1 MSYDTFQLPPGAQGQ
16 PVAHHRHQAS
26 LELTLDFSS
35 VSLTASERAS
45 AETIFDQLMKH
56 CEPLQSK
63 SPYKTVTL
71 VRLTYEHSRSKDTFL
86 KQFFIFVDNDISN
99 TNGPPTF
106 EHGLS
111 RFHDFDGQ
119 ITSPS
124 LRKEAE
130 EAVDSFAE
138 YLFQSF
144 FLPLKAAGSKTPQP
158 TPAPLSAPSLENVV
172 GTSARLSTL
181 RRDCLIRDHNR
192 CVVTRAFNM
201 HEAMMRGEQDPM
213 NARDDDGQP
222 LGLEQGAFDNLEV
235 AHIIS
240 HSIMSAKEVV
250 GGEPQLSESKK
261 TALLVLNMFD
271 PGVVPLI
278 EGPNIDHPINA
289 VTLSKGAHALFGLF
303 KLSFEA
309 MDLSNHP
316 QNTYAIH
323 SSNQWFS
330 RLYNLPVTR
339 TLLLSPNHTI
349 DPPSAKL
356 LALHRAISII
366 IALSAAGEYI
376 DQILR
381 DMEEVWVRSD
391 GSAEIGRLV
400 SLKTSG
406 WLDGVV
412 A

>member
-1 MSYDTFQLPPGAQGQ
+1 M

-26 LELTLDFSS
+26 LEQILDFCLLP
-35 VSLTASERAS
+35 LTASERAN
-45 AETIFDQLMKH
+45 ANIIFDQLMKH

-71 VRLTYEHSRSKDTFL
+71 VRLTYEHSQSKDTFL
-86 KQFFIFVDNDISN
+86 QQFFIFIDNVIPNKNESSI
-99 TNGPPTF
+99 F

-111 RFHDFDGQ
+111 HFHGFNGQ
-119 ITSPS
+119 TASSS
-124 LRKEAE
+124 LKREAE
-130 EAVDSFAE
+130 EVVDSFAD
-138 YLFQSF
+138 YLFQNF
-144 FLPLKAAGSKTPQP
+144 FLPMKAAGSKTSQP
-158 TPAPLSAPSLENVV
+158 TPAALSAPPLENVV

-192 CVVTRAFNM
+192 CIVTRAFNM
-201 HEAMMRGEQDPM
+201 HEAMIRGERDPV
-213 NARDDDGQP
+213 NPKDDDGQP

-235 AHIIS
+235 AHIIP
-240 HSIMSAKEVV
+240 HSIMSAKKVV

-278 EGPNIDHPINA
+278 EGPNIDHSINA
-289 VTLSKGAHALFGLF
+289 VTLSKSAHALFGLF
-303 KLSFEA
+303 KLSFEV
-309 MDLSNHP
+309 MDSFSHP

-330 RLYNLPVTR
+330 CLYNLPVTR

-366 IALSAAGEYI
+366 IELSAAGEYM

-381 DMEEVWVRSD
+381 DMEEAWVRSD
-391 GSAEIGRLV
+391 GSAEIGRIV
-400 SLKTSG
+400 SLKIGG
-406 WLDGVV
+406 WLDGVI

>member
-1 MSYDTFQLPPGAQGQ
+1 MSYDTFQLPPGARGQ
-16 PVAHHRHQAS
+16 PAAHHRHQAS
-26 LELTLDFSS
+26 LEQTLDFSLLP
-35 VSLTASERAS
+35 LTASQQAN
-45 AETIFDQLMKH
+45 AETIFDRLMEH

-86 KQFFIFVDNDISN
+86 NQFFIFVDNDIPN
-99 TNGPPTF
+99 KNGPPTF

-111 RFHDFDGQ
+111 HFDGFNSQ
-119 ITSPS
+119 TALPS
-124 LRKEAE
+124 LKREAE
-130 EAVDSFAE
+130 AAVDSFAE
-138 YLFQSF
+138 YLLQNF
-144 FLPLKAAGSKTPQP
+144 FLPMKAAGSKTPQP
-158 TPAPLSAPSLENVV
+158 TPAALSAPSLENVV

-201 HEAMMRGEQDPM
+201 HEAMIRGERDPV
-213 NARDDDGQP
+213 NPKDDDGQP
-222 LGLEQGAFDNLEV
+222 LGLNQGAFDNLEV
-235 AHIIS
+235 AHIIP

-250 GGEPQLSESKK
+250 DGEPQLSESKK

-309 MDLSNHP
+309 MDPSSHP

-356 LALHRAISII
+356 LALHHAISII
-366 IALSAAGEYI
+366 IELSAAGEYI
-376 DQILR
+376 DRILR
-381 DMEEVWVRSD
+381 DMEEVGVRSD
-391 GSAEIGRLV
+391 GSAEIGRIV
-400 SLKTSG
+400 ALKIGG

-412 A
+412 T